1 MSNEVKNS
9 EKKSKSI
16 MRNSKAFRYSRNL
29 MFIVGAMGVTTGVLL
44 SNTEKVKANDKNND
58 DNLNNTVDETQA
70 MLKKMRNRN
79 KMYIRGA
86 NLELIQ
92 LMEQGDQIIKSPW
105 SSWQFG
111 MNFFSNANIV
121 SEGYGDREAMYG
133 GYEGQYI
140 RGNWSEKNLLM
151 EGRFLP
157 GILNQ
162 NTGYSLFY
170 STGKTPNYGF
180 ANLNNI
186 NEPEVEIQIM
196 ASVRPKSI
204 EKEEILLTPQIDE
217 PRQIV
222 KPEVNL
228 NVNSPLEA
236 TDIKFPNVKP
246 VSINVETPGTPSAPG
261 EATAPSMNI
270 SLTPPTVQLNV
281 AAPKVE
287 IGITAP
293 NPEISLSPI
302 NIPPISKVS
311 AISVSSPETPTV
323 TPPTITVNP
332 ISFTVPSLNAYKNA
346 DNYTMN
352 ENKNLDGEYRLSTA
366 PSRRQ
371 SAIAEYIDNSGDFT
385 TTENTVMYVDVA
397 QKRAIT
403 LDPGRPLFKGGLPNP
418 NFTFTN
424 NGKIYLEA
432 PNTAGIEVQPDTH
445 TGTMI
450 TKGTNNGL
458 IEGKNNNQ
466 VALLFT
472 SENAT
477 TKNYHT
483 LVNKKKIV
491 MGGENSAGFATS
503 DFSGESNTASW
514 HMTAINEV
522 GAEIEMNN
530 ASSHGMVVSRTAVP
544 IGSDSKFENKGSITL
559 NGIKSGGITLLAQLP
574 GGAINT
580 GTIIVKEITP
590 LDFTLKLIQI

>member
-1 MSNEVKNS
+1 MSDEIKNS

-16 MRNSKAFRYSRNL
+16 MRSSKAVKYSRNL
-29 MFIVGAMGVTTGVLL
+29 MFVAGAMGVTTGVLL
-44 SNTEKVKANDKNND
+44 ANTPKVEPNKKNKD
-58 DNLNNTVDETQA
+58 ENLKNTVDETQA
-70 MLKKMRNRN
+70 MLKNMRNRN

-92 LMEQGDQIIKSPW
+92 LMEQGDQVVKSPW

-111 MNFFSNANIV
+111 MNFFSDANIV

-151 EGRFLP
+151 EGRYLP

-180 ANLNNI
+180 AKLNNI

-236 TDIKFPNVKP
+236 TDIKFPKVTP
-246 VSINVETPGTPSAPG
+246 VSINVETPGTPSAPR

-270 SLTPPTVQLNV
+270 SLTPPTVQLSV
-281 AAPKVE
+281 EAPEVE

-311 AISVSSPETPTV
+311 AMSVSSPETPTV
-323 TPPTITVNP
+323 TPPAITVNP
-332 ISFTVPSLNAYKNA
+332 ISFTVPSLEPY
-346 DNYTMN
+346 
-352 ENKNLDGEYRLSTA
+352 G
-366 PSRRQ
+366 
-371 SAIAEYIDNSGDFT
+371 
-385 TTENTVMYVDVA
+385 
-397 QKRAIT
+397 
-403 LDPGRPLFKGGLPNP
+403 
-418 NFTFTN
+418 
-424 NGKIYLEA
+424 
-432 PNTAGIEVQPDTH
+432 
-445 TGTMI
+445 
-450 TKGTNNGL
+450 
-458 IEGKNNNQ
+458 NNQ
-466 VALLFT
+466 GTTMLRQNRDIGPGTYTLSHAASAKKMELWSILQIVGLLYR
-472 SENAT
+472 
-477 TKNYHT
+477 TKT
-483 LVNKKKIV
+483 L
-491 MGGENSAGFATS
+491 
-503 DFSGESNTASW
+503 
-514 HMTAINEV
+514 
-522 GAEIEMNN
+522 
-530 ASSHGMVVSRTAVP
+530 
-544 IGSDSKFENKGSITL
+544 
-559 NGIKSGGITLLAQLP
+559 
-574 GGAINT
+574 
-580 GTIIVKEITP
+580 
-590 LDFTLKLIQI
+590 